1 MNLDLLNNILDHV
14 KENKVVKNFVKEL
27 SNYLEKTNNELSNEK
42 NIKNDGLKQEDC
54 LYQVAEM
61 TVDGA
66 YLQNTNNNQ
75 IYEEKDIP
83 KNILD
88 KIGNDTILRYKN
100 GEYII
105 EEEMT
110 EKFFNNLVDIKEY
123 KEIQNKFIEE
133 SHIDK
138 IDENTRY
145 RVKEHGEDYSVLS
158 YEDNEIKVPNVLIPF
173 FASEDT
179 ILYYK
184 DGKFNRDL

>member
-1 MNLDLLNNILDHV
+1 MNLDLLNNILDRV
-14 KENKVVKNFVKEL
+14 KENKVVQNFVKEL
-27 SNYLEKTNNELSNEK
+27 SDYLEKTNNQN
-42 NIKNDGLKQEDC
+42 NIIEDGVKQENC
-54 LYQVAEM
+54 IYQVKEM
-61 TVDGA
+61 LSDGA

-105 EEEMT
+105 EEEMI

-158 YEDNEIKVPNVLIPF
+158 YEDNEIKVPNALIPF